1 MPDTIAYS
9 SIRTHAIFAELVTR
23 RKRLV
28 ILLSALTIV
37 PYYLFVLVAALSPD
51 TLAMPVS
58 GQSSITVGWPIGV
71 VMIVG
76 GWLLTGLYVW
86 HANGDLD
93 RLNAQLVAETTK

>member
-51 TLAMPVS
+51 TLACRFPDKAALPS
-58 GQSSITVGWPIGV
+58 AGRS
-71 VMIVG
+71 
-76 GWLLTGLYVW
+76 VW
-86 HANGDLD
+86 
-93 RLNAQLVAETTK
+93 